1 MFLSLF
7 VLVGAWAWAVNEEG
21 SSGSGTSNVAKIG
34 ETEYATLA
42 EAVNAAQT
50 KDEIV
55 LTADVKTESQIEVSD
70 KEITLDLNG
79 HKVSYTGETTL
90 KSGVILVHNGAGLTV
105 KGAAENS
112 EVSAGTNAYAAIAV
126 FGNGD
131 ETYEKLTIESGTYTG
146 SYYAIVGNGTC
157 HNTDITINGGTFTAT
172 YQNDNLAIY
181 HPQAGNLTI
190 TGGEFT
196 GHNTAIELRSGNLKI
211 SGGKFTATASPT
223 SVEANGNGT
232 TTFGAAIGI
241 AQHTTKKDINVEIT
255 DGEFNGYTAL
265 AVLNPQKNETTN
277 VNATISGGTFNGTVT
292 GVKVEHG
299 TMNIKGGTIN
309 GNGGFGVY
317 VSKSIVNISDNAIV
331 NSQEFSVGTGL
342 GTGATINVS
351 GGTLTAKDNAV
362 FGGNGSNR
370 EGEPSKFNISG
381 GTFNGGIITPGYVA
395 CGIYAPW
402 KDEFNITGGTFNIN
416 GGAGVVA
423 RAGVVKI
430 SDGAVFNC
438 TGNTVGKVG
447 DSRVVVPCSPIVFD
461 SEANYPAMTDD
472 SKITITGGTF
482 NSEAVVAKAILKD
495 KDSVKRIEISGGT
508 FSSLPY
514 GSLIANDLDMIQ
526 NEDGTW
532 TFGGEDYT
540 SLAAT
545 IAAATENSTITI
557 ANNIAVSKK
566 VIIDKSLKIDLNGKN
581 IIGANDR
588 VFNVT
593 NGDVTIEG
601 PGTISVP
608 KAYVTDMDPSSSVIR
623 IGDNDVNGTVSL
635 TIGENVLISTDHS
648 YGVTIFGS
656 KTTETLTVNGRIET
670 TDVPAVS
677 GNGSTGYGNTT
688 ITINGTVKTTNENA
702 IYHPQSGNLTINGT
716 VIGKGGIEA
725 KAGATTVAIGSK
737 ALIEATAETT
747 VHEPNGNGCSTSGY
761 AIAVVENKG
770 YAGSASVDIQGGTIK
785 GKIAIVDD
793 DSDTANNTGKIVIK
807 DGLFSEKPAPEYI
820 AEGLIAY
827 AQEDGKYIIKK
838 SEVSTDVAENVKLS
852 DGSGNISDEQ
862 KETVIAAVKEV
873 VTNNDA
879 VSSFGDT
886 NTQNAISTDKTTE
899 DNKTLIDL
907 LKEKAQGT
915 ETPEISAENITT
927 SVSIS
932 LVEAKV
938 TTNEGE
944 ERPIVE
950 EMVFNIKP
958 IATVTVG
965 EQTVK
970 TEVPNELITGTIKF
984 RLPVDKRVTKK
995 TVEMFHKADGENQK
1009 KEFLGL
1015 FPVLVDENGNKYV
1028 EVEVTS
1034 FSEYSYVLNDAV
1046 LMNAYRVKDGVSG
1059 SEYVKMAEE
1068 DWTTFLSTNPNAV
1081 AVVSSDNVSFASTA
1095 KNVIVE
1101 YDNDGVKT
1109 YVCPNFVL
1117 TDKKDF
1123 YSPVKF
1129 IAKAGYY
1136 SRQPNKSLGGEYAS
1150 VEYNSVCLPFALSA
1164 SQLSQTAKILAL
1176 AYYDGQKTVYFS
1188 EGTEVNAGVPCLI
1201 YDTADSWST
1210 ITFSNTEI
1218 VATPDNHGNIRG
1230 TFVATSEYQYSE
1242 SNPCYTITK
1251 TNQFGQAPSSLVS
1264 FRSCLFLQ
1272 HNVTIGQE
1280 PTASEQSKLVRSVIG
1295 GDDEE
1300 GTTAIEDV
1308 NAAEEESTGV
1318 IYNLNGQK
1326 VGTSIKS
1333 LPRGIYIKNGKKISV
1348 N

>member
-7 VLVGAWAWAVNEEG
+7 VLVGAWAWAENEGG

-34 ETEYATLA
+34 EKEYATVQAAFEACQTNASNPTTVTLLCDVEEGASFGFPDTWKDFGRNIVLDLNNHTYKFKSPGMGSTGTENQAIHLINGNTLTIKNGTLAINSETTEIKRMIQNYCNLTLENVTVDTENVPTGFSSYNNSFCRSTVTLKGNTVFKASKNAIIFDIDGSYCKNQCDVALVIDEGFTGSISGKVEYVNSTTEGHTSTLTDNANYLKAKVGNDYFATLA
-42 EAVNAAQT
+42 EAVSYAAEGATVELLRDVEIDTTINIGKSLTIDGKNNNLTSKLTNASILKVTAGDFT
-50 KDEIV
+50 IKD
-55 LTADVKTESQIEVSD
+55 
-70 KEITLDLNG
+70 
-79 HKVSYTGETTL
+79 
-90 KSGVILVHNGAGLTV
+90 LTV
-105 KGAAENS
+105 YAANKITNGS
-112 EVSAGTNAYAAIAV
+112 GGTNADISLS
-126 FGNGD
+126 
-131 ETYEKLTIESGTYTG
+131 TSG
-146 SYYAIVGNGTC
+146 
-157 HNTDITINGGTFTAT
+157 
-172 YQNDNLAIY
+172 
-181 HPQAGNLTI
+181 
-190 TGGEFT
+190 
-196 GHNTAIELRSGNLKI
+196 K
-211 SGGKFTATASPT
+211 
-223 SVEANGNGT
+223 
-232 TTFGAAIGI
+232 
-241 AQHTTKKDINVEIT
+241 VEIT
-255 DGEFNGYTAL
+255 GCTFDGIDDAYYNIIEYG
-265 AVLNPQKNETTN
+265 QKTKVADGTN
-277 VNATISGGTFNGTVT
+277 ISGNTFKGASARHNCINMFDYAENATIN
-292 GVKVEHG
+292 
-299 TMNIKGGTIN
+299 IN
-309 GNGGFGVY
+309 GNKFEDIKTNTTNPVRISNYSSVAATVNMNDNEYSYITTDADATYAGFVLIQNNIGSAENMTLSFSNLKVNGTAVTTNNTGTANQVVY
-317 VSKSIVNISDNAIV
+317 VYTDS
-331 NSQEFSVGTGL
+331 T
-342 GTGATINVS
+342 
-351 GGTLTAKDNAV
+351 
-362 FGGNGSNR
+362 
-370 EGEPSKFNISG
+370 
-381 GTFNGGIITPGYVA
+381 
-395 CGIYAPW
+395 
-402 KDEFNITGGTFNIN
+402 
-416 GGAGVVA
+416 
-423 RAGVVKI
+423 
-430 SDGAVFNC
+430 
-438 TGNTVGKVG
+438 GKVTYDG
-447 DSRVVVPCSPIVFD
+447 VNVEGIQMPVAKIDDTYYHSLE
-461 SEANYPAMTDD
+461 EAISAAE
-472 SKITITGGTF
+472 TIT
-482 NSEAVVAKAILKD
+482 LKNN
-495 KDSVKRIEISGGT
+495 VKLTSPVTISKNLT
-508 FSSLPY
+508 
-514 GSLIANDLDMIQ
+514 
-526 NEDGTW
+526 
-532 TFGGEDYT
+532 
-540 SLAAT
+540 
-545 IAAATENSTITI
+545 
-557 ANNIAVSKK
+557 
-566 VIIDKSLKIDLNGKN
+566 IDLNGKN
-581 IIGANDR
+581 ITGVNTR
-588 VFNVT
+588 VFHIT
-593 NGDVTIEG
+593 AGDVTIDG
-601 PGTISVP
+601 TGTISVP
-608 KAYVTDMDPSSSVIR
+608 KAYVTGMEPSSSVIR
-623 IGDNDVNGTVSL
+623 IGDNSGETRNTSL
-635 TIGENVLISTDHS
+635 TIGKNVVVSTDHC

-656 KTTETLTVNGRIET
+656 NTTETLTVNGRIET

-677 GNGSTGYGNTT
+677 GNGSKGYGNTT

-838 SEVSTDVAENVKLS
+838 SEVSTKVDDSNLTLT
-852 DGSGNISDEQ
+852 DGEGKTMTEEE
-862 KETVIAAVKEV
+862 KATVIGTVKEV

-886 NTQNAISTDKTTE
+886 NTQNAISADYIPEGGKS
-899 DNKTLIDL
+899 LIEL
-907 LKEKAQGT
+907 IKS
-915 ETPEISAENITT
+915 EISTGGSEEPTITPNDITT

-938 TTNEGE
+938 TTKEGE
-944 ERPIVE
+944 ESPVVE

-958 IATVTVG
+958 IATVTVDG
-965 EQTVK
+965 NK
-970 TEVPNELITGTIKF
+970 YNTEVPNELITGTIKF
-984 RLPVDKRVTKK
+984 RLPVDKRVTKT
-995 TVEMFHKADGENQK
+995 TVEMFHKGDYDTEK
-1009 KEFLGL
+1009 TSLGL

-1034 FSEYSYVLNDAV
+1034 FSEYSYKLNEAV
-1046 LMNAYRVKDGVSG
+1046 LMNVYRVKDGVSG
-1059 SEYVKMAEE
+1059 SEYVNETE
-1068 DWTTFLSTNPNAV
+1068 WNTFLETYPNAV
-1081 AVVSSDNVSFASTA
+1081 AVVSSENASFASKSGV
-1095 KNVIVE
+1095 KNVIVK

-1109 YVCPNFVL
+1109 YICPNFVL
-1117 TDKKDF
+1117 TDKVDF

-1129 IAKAGYY
+1129 IAKAGSY
-1136 SRQPNKSLGGEYAS
+1136 SRQPNKSIGVEYTS

-1188 EGTEVNAGVPCLI
+1188 EGTKVNAGVPCLI

-1218 VATPDNHGNIRG
+1218 VATPDNHGNVRG

-1251 TNQFGQAPSSLVS
+1251 TNKFGQAPSSLVS

-1300 GTTAIEDV
+1300 GTTDIDDV
-1308 NAAEEESTGV
+1308 NAAAEESTGV

>member
-1 MFLSLF
+1 
-7 VLVGAWAWAVNEEG
+7 
-21 SSGSGTSNVAKIG
+21 
-34 ETEYATLA
+34 
-42 EAVNAAQT
+42 
-50 KDEIV
+50 
-55 LTADVKTESQIEVSD
+55 
-70 KEITLDLNG
+70 
-79 HKVSYTGETTL
+79 
-90 KSGVILVHNGAGLTV
+90 
-105 KGAAENS
+105 
-112 EVSAGTNAYAAIAV
+112 
-126 FGNGD
+126 
-131 ETYEKLTIESGTYTG
+131 
-146 SYYAIVGNGTC
+146 
-157 HNTDITINGGTFTAT
+157 
-172 YQNDNLAIY
+172 
-181 HPQAGNLTI
+181 
-190 TGGEFT
+190 
-196 GHNTAIELRSGNLKI
+196 
-211 SGGKFTATASPT
+211 
-223 SVEANGNGT
+223 
-232 TTFGAAIGI
+232 
-241 AQHTTKKDINVEIT
+241 
-255 DGEFNGYTAL
+255 
-265 AVLNPQKNETTN
+265 
-277 VNATISGGTFNGTVT
+277 
-292 GVKVEHG
+292 
-299 TMNIKGGTIN
+299 
-309 GNGGFGVY
+309 
-317 VSKSIVNISDNAIV
+317 
-331 NSQEFSVGTGL
+331 
-342 GTGATINVS
+342 
-351 GGTLTAKDNAV
+351 
-362 FGGNGSNR
+362 
-370 EGEPSKFNISG
+370 
-381 GTFNGGIITPGYVA
+381 
-395 CGIYAPW
+395 
-402 KDEFNITGGTFNIN
+402 
-416 GGAGVVA
+416 
-423 RAGVVKI
+423 
-430 SDGAVFNC
+430 
-438 TGNTVGKVG
+438 
-447 DSRVVVPCSPIVFD
+447 
-461 SEANYPAMTDD
+461 
-472 SKITITGGTF
+472 
-482 NSEAVVAKAILKD
+482 
-495 KDSVKRIEISGGT
+495 
-508 FSSLPY
+508 
-514 GSLIANDLDMIQ
+514 
-526 NEDGTW
+526 
-532 TFGGEDYT
+532 
-540 SLAAT
+540 
-545 IAAATENSTITI
+545 
-557 ANNIAVSKK
+557 
-566 VIIDKSLKIDLNGKN
+566 
-581 IIGANDR
+581 
-588 VFNVT
+588 
-593 NGDVTIEG
+593 
-601 PGTISVP
+601 
-608 KAYVTDMDPSSSVIR
+608 MDPSSSVIR

-635 TIGENVLISTDHS
+635 TIGENVVVSTDHC

-656 KTTETLTVNGRIET
+656 ATTETLTVNGRIET

-677 GNGSTGYGNTT
+677 GVGTQIYAGTT
-688 ITINGTVKTTNENA
+688 ITINGTVETTQENA
-702 IYHPQSGNLTINGT
+702 IYHPQSGALTINGK
-716 VIGKGGIEA
+716 VIGQGGIEA
-725 KAGATTVAIGSK
+725 KGGNITINKDAIVTATGT
-737 ALIEATAETT
+737 
-747 VHEPNGNGCSTSGY
+747 PNKPGINNNGCSTSGY
-761 AIAVVENKG
+761 AIAAVENKNG
-770 YAGSASVDIQGGTIK
+770 YAGSVVFNVEGGTIN
-785 GKIAIVDD
+785 GKIAKLIDAEFD
-793 DSDTANNTGKIVIK
+793 ESGKESKIVIQ
-807 DGLFSEKPAPEYI
+807 DGVFSEKPAPEYI

-827 AQEDGKYIIKK
+827 AQEEGKYIIKK
-838 SEVSTDVAENVKLS
+838 SEVSTKVDDSNLTLK
-852 DGSGNISDEQ
+852 DGEGNDISDDKKTEI
-862 KETVIAAVKEV
+862 IAAVKEV

-907 LKEKAQGT
+907 LKENAQGT

-958 IATVTVG
+958 IATATVG

-984 RLPVDKRVTKK
+984 RLPVDKRVTKT
-995 TVEMFHKADGENQK
+995 TVQMFHKADGENQQ
-1009 KEFLGL
+1009 KESLGL

-1046 LMNAYRVKDGVSG
+1046 LMNVYRVKDGVSG

-1068 DWTTFLSTNPNAV
+1068 DWTTFLSTNLNAV
-1081 AVVSSDNVSFASTA
+1081 AVVSSENASFASTA

-1101 YDNDGVKT
+1101 YNNDGVKT

-1117 TDKKDF
+1117 TDKQDF

-1129 IAKAGYY
+1129 IAKAGSY

-1251 TNQFGQAPSSLVS
+1251 TNKFGQAPSSLVS